1 MSYNCDQNTN
11 FKMIKIIYVESK
23 LNYSGDEDGYVNS
36 CEYFEKILEIVPNDY
51 NNKGTKYN
59 AHYLG
64 KIKEAEVIRLK
75 NLIKKQCRPDLDDSS
90 TKWNV
95 LEIIELN

>member
-51 NNKGTKYN
+51 NNKSTEYN
-59 AHYLG
+59 THFLG
-64 KIKEAEVIRLK
+64 KITKREISRLK
-75 NLIKKQCRPDLDDSS
+75 SVMKKQCVLDCDSD

-95 LEIIELN
+95 LEIRELN